1 MRVGLIGLGRMGYA
15 LALNMLNHKI
25 SVVAFDRSSDKIDT
39 LVIDGGEGA
48 YSVKEL
54 VFKLERLWY

>member
-25 SVVAFDRSSDKIDT
+25 SVAALRYGFGQHEDPK
-39 LVIDGGEGA
+39 
-48 YSVKEL
+48 
-54 VFKLERLWY
+54 